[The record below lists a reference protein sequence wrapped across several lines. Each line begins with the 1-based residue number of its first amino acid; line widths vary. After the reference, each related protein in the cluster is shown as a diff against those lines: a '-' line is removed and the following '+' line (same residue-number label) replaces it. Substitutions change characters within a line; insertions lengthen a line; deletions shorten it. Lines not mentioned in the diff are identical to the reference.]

1 TLPPPPTQPA
11 AASRAGTAPTARSL
25 AAAADPN
32 AQDSRMLQRYGRA
45 SSAQPA
51 PPPVFVP
58 QPAQAAR
65 TPSPI
70 LKLIFSGDGT
80 WKNEGDKY
88 KVTVKDTKEQVLVAT
103 VRADTLI
110 LVKDDLRLVFEK
122 E

>member
-1 TLPPPPTQPA
+1 VLP
-11 AASRAGTAPTARSL
+11 
-25 AAAADPN
+25 
-32 AQDSRMLQRYGRA
+32 
-45 SSAQPA
+45 AQPSG
-51 PPPVFVP
+51 P
-58 QPAQAAR
+58 
-65 TPSPI
+65 PSPI

-88 KVTVKDTKEQVLVAT
+88 KVVVNDTKAQTLVAT

>member
-1 TLPPPPTQPA
+1 
-11 AASRAGTAPTARSL
+11 
-25 AAAADPN
+25 
-32 AQDSRMLQRYGRA
+32 MLQRYGR
-45 SSAQPA
+45 SPSAQPV
-51 PPPVFVP
+51 PPPVIVL
-58 QPAQAAR
+58 PAQTSK

-88 KVTVKDTKEQVLVAT
+88 KVVVNDTKAQTLVAT

-110 LVKDDLRLVFEK
+110 LTKDDLRLVFEK

>member
-1 TLPPPPTQPA
+1 
-11 AASRAGTAPTARSL
+11 
-25 AAAADPN
+25 
-32 AQDSRMLQRYGRA
+32 MLQRYGRP

-58 QPAQAAR
+58 PAAQASR
-65 TPSPI
+65 TTSPI

-80 WKNEGDKY
+80 WKNEGEKY
-88 KVTVKDTKEQVLVAT
+88 KVVVNDTKPQNLVAT

-110 LVKDDLRLVFEK
+110 LAKDDLRLVFEK